1 MTRHI
6 LLVGMMGSGKTTV
19 GELVA
24 SALGWPYRD
33 SDADIVAATGL
44 TVPEIFERQGEQAFR
59 VAEAAALARACAEPS
74 PTVISVAGGAVL
86 SADNR
91 ELIKASGTV
100 VWLRARADTL
110 AARVGDGTGRPLLE
124 SDPAAV
130 LSRLSAERA
139 GLYEEVADLIIDV
152 DDLSPDEVAKMV
164 IDKAAA

>member
-24 SALGWPYRD
+24 SRLGWPYRD
-33 SDADIVAATGL
+33 SDADVVAATGL
-44 TVPEIFERQGEQAFR
+44 TVPEIFEQQGEPAFR
-59 VAEAAALARACAEPS
+59 AHEAAVLARACAETT

-91 ELIKASGTV
+91 RLIESSGTV
-100 VWLRARADTL
+100 IWLRAKAETL
-110 AARVGDGTGRPLLE
+110 AARVGDGRGRPLLE
-124 SDPAAV
+124 DDPARV
-130 LSRLSAERA
+130 LATLSAERA
-139 GLYEEVADLIIDV
+139 ARYEEVADLIIDV
-152 DDLSPDEVAKMV
+152 DDRSPDEVATMV